1 MGWGSRNEMHVVAHS
16 LTCSWGDLQ
25 VVEWLDAHYSNMEP
39 QQFKKMKER
48 FQSQDPHADIGL

>member
-1 MGWGSRNEMHVVAHS
+1 MHVVAHS